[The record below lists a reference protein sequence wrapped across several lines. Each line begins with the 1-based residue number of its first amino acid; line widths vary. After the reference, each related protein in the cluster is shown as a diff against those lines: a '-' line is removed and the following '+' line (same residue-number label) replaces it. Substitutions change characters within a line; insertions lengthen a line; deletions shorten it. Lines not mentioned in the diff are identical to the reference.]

1 MSLRGFFLVAT
12 LASCVTALRV
22 PPPPIHRSG
31 VSTPPTSLI
40 SQPNVQ
46 AATLAAALALLAVV
60 EPAAAAQVSS
70 EVAWVGPVKG
80 ILTPFLTLGTI
91 AFLLRVVLSWFPK
104 YDLKELPWVVIA
116 APTEPFLKPT
126 RAIIQPVAGVDI
138 SPIVWV
144 SFLSFLSEIL
154 CGPQGLLTIIEKKG
168 SL

>member
-60 EPAAAAQVSS
+60 EPAAAAQVCS